1 MVEPAAGS
9 RNLMLPGMPHPRTA
23 RSTATLPA
31 AVALAAVL
39 WSGGCAPA
47 TPAPPAPSGPAPAAT
62 APTATTPTA
71 TTPTATTPTATTP
84 TATTPTTAAP
94 TTGAP
99 AQAQPPVEA
108 GAVRIT
114 GAVRQ
119 PGVRTAAQLAAI
131 PSQTVAV
138 AFGTEKGTQ
147 RHTEVG
153 VPLSIVLEQAA
164 PVLTAGRKHDE
175 LTIGVLVIGADG
187 YRALVSYG
195 EVAPALGNSGALLAT
210 SQDGTPLARPRLVLP
225 KDGQGARYVSDVV
238 ELQVVHLGP
247 GS

>member
-1 MVEPAAGS
+1 MMFEPAVRS

-23 RSTATLPA
+23 RSTATLSA

-47 TPAPPAPSGPAPAAT
+47 APAPPAPSVPASTATGPTTASPTLGASSQTPAPASAS
-62 APTATTPTA
+62 AHP
-71 TTPTATTPTATTP
+71 
-84 TATTPTTAAP
+84 
-94 TTGAP
+94 P
-99 AQAQPPVEA
+99 AEA

-138 AFGTEKGTQ
+138 TFGTEKGTQ

-153 VPLSIVLEQAA
+153 VPLSTLLEQAA

-175 LTIGVLVIGADG
+175 LTIGVLVVGADG
-187 YRALVSYG
+187 YQALVSYG
-195 EVAPALGNSGALLAT
+195 ELAPALGNSGALLAT

-238 ELQVVHLGP
+238 ELHVVHPGP
-247 GS
+247 GT

>member
-9 RNLMLPGMPHPRTA
+9 RNLMLPGMPHPRTV

-62 APTATTPTA
+62 APTTTTPT
-71 TTPTATTPTATTP
+71 TTA
-84 TATTPTTAAP
+84 PTTAAP

-195 EVAPALGNSGALLAT
+195 EVAPALGNSGALLAP
-210 SQDGTPLARPRLVLP
+210 SQDGAPLARPRLVLP

-238 ELQVVHLGP
+238 ELHVVHLGP
-247 GS
+247 DS

>member
-1 MVEPAAGS
+1 
-9 RNLMLPGMPHPRTA
+9 MLPGMPHPRTA
-23 RSTATLPA
+23 RSTATLSA
-31 AVALAAVL
+31 AGALAALL

-47 TPAPPAPSGPAPAAT
+47 APAPPAPSVPAPATTAPIATAPIAT
-62 APTATTPTA
+62 APTA
-71 TTPTATTPTATTP
+71 
-84 TATTPTTAAP
+84 
-94 TTGAP
+94 GAP

-108 GAVRIT
+108 GSVRIT

-138 AFGTEKGTQ
+138 TFGTEKGTQ

-153 VPLSIVLEQAA
+153 VPLSTVLEQAA

-187 YRALVSYG
+187 YQALVSYG
-195 EVAPALGNSGALLAT
+195 ELAPALGNSGALLAT

-238 ELQVVHLGP
+238 ELHVVHPGP
-247 GS
+247 GT